1 MRRSRRG
8 PREGNDLNV
17 RRLAQCYRCRRVFAP
32 RGDERYCRE
41 CLAELRR
48 QRLLGGGWSRWQG
61 LAVVLGGIGLIVG
74 FVEGRGTLSTLLALG
89 LVLAWYLTRRS

>member
-1 MRRSRRG
+1 M
-8 PREGNDLNV
+8 
-17 RRLAQCYRCRRVFAP
+17 FAP
-32 RGDERYCRE
+32 RGDERYCRA
-41 CLAELRR
+41 CQAELRR
-48 QRLLGGGWSRWQG
+48 QRLLGGGGWSRWQG